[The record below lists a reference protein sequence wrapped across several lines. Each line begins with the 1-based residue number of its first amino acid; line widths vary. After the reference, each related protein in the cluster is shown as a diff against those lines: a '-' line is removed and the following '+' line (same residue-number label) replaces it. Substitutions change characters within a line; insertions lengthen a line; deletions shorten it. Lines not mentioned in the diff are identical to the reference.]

1 MGIDTDPNVSVRGR
15 RPWLF
20 YGWYIVGASILLN
33 SYLSLA
39 VWQGFTVFFLPILN
53 DFRVSRT
60 LLSGAFSLRQLESG
74 FLSPVVGYLVDVVG
88 PRKVILVGVLIAGAG
103 MILISLSP
111 NIWLFY
117 VSFVVMSSVCLVQ
130 LVPS

>member
-1 MGIDTDPNVSVRGR
+1 MGIDTDTNVSVRGR

-20 YGWYIVGASILLN
+20 YGWYIVAASVLLN

-53 DFRVSRT
+53 DYGVSRT

-88 PRKVILVGVLIAGAG
+88 PRKVILA
-103 MILISLSP
+103 ISLPSIPFTP
-111 NIWLFY
+111 NKYLRRAK
-117 VSFVVMSSVCLVQ
+117 SSY
-130 LVPS
+130 